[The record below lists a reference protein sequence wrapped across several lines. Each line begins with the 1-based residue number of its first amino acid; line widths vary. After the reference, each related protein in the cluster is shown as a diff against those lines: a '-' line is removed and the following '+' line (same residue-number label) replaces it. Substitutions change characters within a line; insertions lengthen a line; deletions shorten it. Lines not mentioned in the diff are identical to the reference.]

1 MSETRVHPPLVE
13 LTLARLREFVREPE
27 ALFWTFMFPILMAV
41 ALAVAFPG
49 GRAAPEVLV
58 GLATGPEAGRVRDAL
73 AASGRVTVRTV
84 EPAGAVRALREGA
97 VHLVVESGSP
107 PTYRFDPER
116 EESAVA
122 RLVVDDVLKTAGG
135 RTDPWNARELPMQI
149 VGSRYVDWLI
159 PGLIGMTIMGTS
171 MWGIGFSIVQV
182 RMRKLLKRL
191 VASPMRK
198 REYLLAQILARLAF
212 LAPEVIVP
220 LGFAVLVLGLP
231 VQGGALDLAVVSLV
245 GALAF
250 GGLGLLVAS
259 RARTFEAVNG
269 LLNVF
274 MLPMWL
280 LSGVFFASSNFPD
293 ALQPVI
299 RVLPLT
305 ALNDALRL
313 VILDGNAATAAGA
326 ELLTL
331 GGWGVGSFAVA
342 LRIFN
347 WR

>member
-1 MSETRVHPPLVE
+1 MAVRHPLVE

-27 ALFWTFMFPILMAV
+27 ALFWTFVFPILMAV

-49 GRAAPEVLV
+49 GQVGPEVLV
-58 GLATGPEAGRVRDAL
+58 GLSDTPATAGLRETL
-73 AASGRVTVRTV
+73 SASGRVILRSVEFDDTVRT
-84 EPAGAVRALREGA
+84 LREGM
-97 VHLVVESGSP
+97 VHLVVEPGEP
-107 PTYRFDPER
+107 PTYRFDPQR

-122 RLVVDDVLKTAGG
+122 RLVVDDVLKSAAG
-135 RTDPWNARELPMQI
+135 RADPWNAREVPMRI
-149 VGSRYVDWLI
+149 IGSRYVDWLI

-198 REYLLAQILARLAF
+198 REYLLAQVLARLVF
-212 LAPEVIVP
+212 LAPEVLVP
-220 LGFAVLVLGLP
+220 LGFGALVLGLP
-231 VQGGALDLAVVSLV
+231 VQGRAVDLAAVCLV

-250 GGLGLLVAS
+250 GGLGLLAAS
-259 RARTFEAVNG
+259 RARTFEAING
-269 LLNVF
+269 VLNVF

-280 LSGVFFASSNFPD
+280 LSGVFFASSNFPEW
-293 ALQPVI
+293 LQPVVQ
-299 RVLPLT
+299 VLPLT
-305 ALNDALRL
+305 ALNDSLRL
-313 VILDGNAATAAGA
+313 VILDGTTVAAAGS
-326 ELLTL
+326 ELTTL
-331 GGWGVGSFAVA
+331 GVWGTVSFVVA

>member
-1 MSETRVHPPLVE
+1 MSTVRSPLVE
-13 LTLARLREFVREPE
+13 LTLARLRQFVREPE
-27 ALFWTFMFPILMAV
+27 ALFWTFAFPILMAV
-41 ALAVAFPG
+41 ALSMAFPG
-49 GRAAPEVLV
+49 GRAEPEVLV
-58 GLATGPEAGRVRDAL
+58 GLSSDGQSAAL
-73 AASGRVTVRTV
+73 REVLEASGRVTVRVV
-84 EPAGAVRALREGA
+84 EPTDVLRALRAGT
-97 VHLVVESGSP
+97 VHLVLEPGAP
-107 PTYRFDPER
+107 PLYRFDPAR
-116 EESAVA
+116 EASAVA
-122 RLVVDDVLKTAGG
+122 RMVVDDVLKDADG
-135 RTDPWNARELPMQI
+135 RVDPWIAREGPMEI

-198 REYLLAQILARLAF
+198 RDFLLAQVLARLVF
-212 LAPEVIVP
+212 LAPEVVVP
-220 LGFAVLVLGLP
+220 LGFAVLALGVP
-231 VQGGALDLAVVSLV
+231 VQGRVVDIAAVCLAGAL
-245 GALAF
+245 GF

-259 RARTFEAVNG
+259 RARTFEAING

-280 LSGVFFASSNFPD
+280 LGGVFFASSNFPD

-299 RVLPLT
+299 QILPLT

-313 VILDGNAATAAGA
+313 VILDGDSAAAAGA

-331 GGWGVGSFAVA
+331 GGWGAGSFAVA

>member
-1 MSETRVHPPLVE
+1 MSKFSVRPALVE
-13 LTLARLREFVREPE
+13 LILARLRQYVREPE
-27 ALFWTFMFPILMAV
+27 ALFWTFVFPILMALV
-41 ALAVAFPG
+41 LAVAFPG
-49 GRAAPEVLV
+49 GPVDPDVLV
-58 GLATGPEAGRVRDAL
+58 GLTGDSGSAEIRDVL
-73 AASGRVTVRTV
+73 TASVRVTVRTV
-84 EPAGAVRALREGA
+84 EPEGTVRALREGF
-97 VHLVVESGSP
+97 VHLVVEPGDP
-107 PTYRFDPER
+107 PIYRFDPER
-116 EESAVA
+116 AESAVA
-122 RLVVDDVLKTAGG
+122 RLVVDDVLNRAAG
-135 RTDPWNARELPMQI
+135 RVDPWNARETPMQI

-198 REYLLAQILARLAF
+198 HEFLLAQVLARLAF
-212 LAPEVIVP
+212 LAPEVLVP
-220 LGFAVLVLGLP
+220 LGFAVLVLDLP
-231 VQGGALDLAVVSLV
+231 VQGRAVDLAIVALV

-280 LSGVFFASSNFPD
+280 LSGVFFASSNFPE

-299 RVLPLT
+299 QALPLT

-313 VILDGNAATAAGA
+313 VILDGNTASAARG

-331 GGWGVGSFAVA
+331 GGWGAGAFVLA

>member
-1 MSETRVHPPLVE
+1 MVE

-27 ALFWTFMFPILMAV
+27 ALFWTFAFPILMAV

-49 GRAAPEVLV
+49 GRADSDVLV
-58 GLATGPEAGRVRDAL
+58 GLATGPQTAEVRDVL
-73 AASGRVTVRTV
+73 AASGRVIVRMV
-84 EPAGAVRALREGA
+84 EPDGTVRALREGV
-97 VHLVVESGSP
+97 VHLVVEPGDP

-122 RLVVDDVLKTAGG
+122 RLVVDDVLKGAAG
-135 RTDPWNARELPMQI
+135 RADPWNAREVPMQI

-198 REYLLAQILARLAF
+198 REYLLAQVLARLAF

-231 VQGGALDLAVVSLV
+231 VQGRALDLAAVCLV
-245 GALAF
+245 GALGF

-299 RVLPLT
+299 QVLPLT

-313 VILDGNAATAAGA
+313 VILDGNSATAAGA

-331 GGWGVGSFAVA
+331 GGWGVGAFALA